1 MKSELEKI
9 RNLALQKLKEIDS
22 AEELEKLRVEYLGR
36 KGILKELSGKLPSL
50 PPEDKPVV
58 GKMLNELK
66 TQIAEGIKTAERDI
80 GRPGA
85 KKTHKEMFDV
95 TLPGDRPAI
104 GAMHPITKT
113 IREIRRI
120 FSSLGFEVAY
130 GPQVELEYYNFEAL
144 NIPLDHVSREAFDT
158 FYLKSGALLRSQTST
173 VQVRVMEHREPP
185 IRIIAPGT
193 VYRPDTVDASH
204 SFMFH
209 QVEGLA
215 VDEGVTFADLKHVLV
230 AFAKRFFG
238 DDLKMR
244 LRPSFFPFTE
254 PSAEV
259 DISCIICHGKGCS
272 VCSQSGWLEVLG
284 CGMVDPNV
292 FKAVGYD
299 AEKYTGFAF
308 GMGIERLAMM
318 KMGINDIRLFMEN
331 DIRFLNQ
338 FRGAM

>member
-1 MKSELEKI
+1 MISELEKI
-9 RNLALQKLKEIDS
+9 RDLVREKLEKISSSEEIG
-22 AEELEKLRVEYLGR
+22 KLRVEFLGR
-36 KGILKELSGKLPSL
+36 KGILKELTGKLPTLSAD
-50 PPEDKPVV
+50 DKRVV
-58 GKMLNELK
+58 GRMLNELK
-66 TQIAEGIKTAERDI
+66 NQIAEGLKAAEQQL
-80 GRPGA
+80 GGA
-85 KKTHKEMFDV
+85 TPKKRAAELFDV
-95 TLPGDRPAI
+95 TLPGERPPV
-104 GAMHPITKT
+104 GALHPITRT
-113 IREIRRI
+113 IREIRSI
-120 FSSLGFEVAY
+120 FASLGFEVAY

-144 NIPLDHVSREAFDT
+144 NIPLDHVARDAFDT

-173 VQVRVMEHREPP
+173 VQVRVMEHRQPP

-215 VDEGVTFADLKHVLV
+215 VDEGITFADLKHVLL
-230 AFAKRFFG
+230 AFARRFFG
-238 DDLKMR
+238 EDLKLR

-292 FKAVGYD
+292 FEAVGYD
-299 AEKYTGFAF
+299 PEKYTGFAF

-331 DIRFLNQ
+331 DIRFLDQ